1 MTLYTLGPTSRSAPR
16 STRRDGALGALL
28 SHDGTNLP
36 RSWGGPGR
44 VAADGEI
51 SHRAYSTAVTE
62 HLTRDVVPSG
72 AITEGHEI
80 LV

>member
-1 MTLYTLGPTSRSAPR
+1 MTGPTSH
-16 STRRDGALGALL
+16 GVGE
-28 SHDGTNLP
+28 
-36 RSWGGPGR
+36 GR
-44 VAADGEI
+44 GVAADGEI
-51 SHRAYSTAVTE
+51 SDHVYSAAVTE